1 MNLIEINKK
10 TTKSQTF
17 LKVVGT
23 VSAIALAS
31 AAALFM
37 LSSNYSNES
46 AQNLADFFPMAPPG
60 TAYFYSEYG
69 FGGRKFEMNLASGV
83 TNVYLGNVGF
93 NDDMSSF
100 QIGEGLRV
108 RICKHAGCGSEDH
121 WDNALDVL
129 GPYNTATM
137 QDGVNDMA
145 SQIQIYPYDPKTD
158 LYVQGFSRERYES
171 GHAGLFAEG
180 QYTSDDIKRHHID
193 KGGHGGALTSIV
205 VPDGLIVTLYKGDF
219 YGGERVTIQGPK
231 SYDMANG
238 DLQGWYRET
247 RSMQVIKK
255 VNARID
261 ILTQWERVSSGSG
274 TLTHS
279 IEKGWSKDTVQ
290 KEESTVLE
298 EFTATIESGFSFMG
312 AYEKTTL
319 SNHVSVNIFKS
330 SQRSI
335 HQSKITIDTVS
346 CDNKNGDLVALYQ
359 WTLTSTQDG
368 ENDVYVQDS
377 NFICRYGLNS
387 NSGPEC
393 PLTMCADAECTKC
406 TGEFRRSAVYHVAE

>member
-10 TTKSQTF
+10 PTKSKTF

-37 LSSNYSNES
+37 LSSNYSNQG
-46 AQNLADFFPMAPPG
+46 AQNLADFFPMAPQG
-60 TAYFYSEYG
+60 TAYFFSEYG
-69 FGGRKFEMNLASGV
+69 FGGRRFDMSFAAGN

-100 QIGEGLRV
+100 QIGEGVRV
-108 RICKHAGCGSEDH
+108 KICKDAGCESEDH
-121 WDNALDVL
+121 WDKAIEVL

-137 QDGVNDMA
+137 QDGINDWA
-145 SQIQIYPYDPKTD
+145 SHIVLYPYDPKTD

-180 QYTSDDIKRHHID
+180 QYTSDDIKRHHLD
-193 KGGHGGALTSIV
+193 KGGYGGALTSIV
-205 VPDGLIVTLYKGDF
+205 VPEGLIVTLFSQDY
-219 YGGERVTIQGPK
+219 YGGNRVTIQGPK

-238 DLQGWYRET
+238 DIPEWYRQT

-255 VNARID
+255 IHTNID
-261 ILTQWERVSSGSG
+261 VLTQWERVSSGSG
-274 TLTHS
+274 SLSHS
-279 IEKGWSKDTVQ
+279 IEKGWSKDIVQ

-298 EFTATIESGFSFMG
+298 EFTATMESGFNFMG

-319 SNHVSVNIFKS
+319 SNHVSINIFKS

-335 HQSKITIDTVS
+335 HQSKITIDTVT

-359 WTLTSTQDG
+359 WTLTGTQEG
-368 ENDVYVQDS
+368 ENDIYVQDS

-387 NSGPEC
+387 NSGPDC

-406 TGEFRRSAVYHVAE
+406 TGEIRKSAAHHVAE